1 MITSHDSLNLP
12 TRLRC
17 ANRILEP
24 DVFGPGRVDGQTDE
38 TDTDLIL
45 RLVDDLENHFL
56 GNTRE
61 GLPNGIGYVARD
73 PCERRLRDSFAELV
87 LLQVEFMVTE
97 RREIEPNRVEDGNHL
112 SARQLLTVNNGAAE
126 G

>member
-1 MITSHDSLNLP
+1 M
-12 TRLRC
+12 
-17 ANRILEP
+17 NRILEP

-45 RLVDDLENHFL
+45 RLVDDLENDFL

-61 GLPNGIGYVARD
+61 GLPMESVTLLEIHVNADSVI
-73 PCERRLRDSFAELV
+73 RLPELV

-97 RREIEPNRVEDGNHL
+97 RREIEPDRVEDRNHL

-126 G
+126 R